1 MWNNKNKKI
10 EASSISMAC
19 SAEYLVSLKR
29 NWEKQQQ
36 HFLVSTWMAFPRSFP
51 FCRYNPTWL
60 QFILGYFFSIGA
72 AVYDIENNPV
82 KLLELA

>member
-1 MWNNKNKKI
+1 
-10 EASSISMAC
+10 
-19 SAEYLVSLKR
+19 
-29 NWEKQQQ
+29 
-36 HFLVSTWMAFPRSFP
+36 MAFPRSFP